1 MTTRF
6 AANDPWTWIFFL
18 SGLGNLANGLWM
30 LADPAHWYATLPAGV
45 PDFGPLNEH
54 FVRDIGATFTMLG
67 LGLVWATFRTA
78 ARVPV
83 LVLVTLFN
91 ALHALVH
98 VWDTGRGLVG
108 PEHWSIDFP
117 AVYLPTVVLVA
128 LTVVLVRRTEAAA

>member
-6 AANDPWTWIFFL
+6 TANDPWTWIFFL

-67 LGLVWATFRTA
+67 LGLVWATFRTH

-83 LVLVTLFN
+83 LVLVTVFN

-98 VWDTGRGLVG
+98 VWDTSRGLVG

-117 AVYLPTVVLVA
+117 AVYLPTVVLVV
-128 LTVVLVRRTEAAA
+128 LTAVLVRRPEAAA